1 MASSKAA
8 LALFLALNL
17 LLFASSPATATVGAC
32 DPANLNVCVDLLESL
47 LKIRLGPQPASQPCC
62 SLINGL
68 ADLDAALCVCAA
80 LKVPNILGLGGL
92 VNGLNINLAL
102 SVLLN
107 QCGHQVPAGF
117 ICAY

>member
-80 LKVPNILGLGGL
+80 LKGL